1 MPSTVGIPLEG
12 SGMTEQTTV
21 TPDLVMTIDQALERF
36 GARDLVSGAEVVD
49 FLLDLRLEVANSSDR
64 AIAKLLEEERQP
76 TA

>member
-1 MPSTVGIPLEG
+1 
-12 SGMTEQTTV
+12 MTEQTTV

-36 GARDLVSGAEVVD
+36 GTRDLVSGAEVLD
-49 FLLDLRLEVANSSDR
+49 FLLDLRLAIVNASDR

>member
-1 MPSTVGIPLEG
+1 MPSTVGVPIEG

>member
-1 MPSTVGIPLEG
+1 MPSTVGIPIEG